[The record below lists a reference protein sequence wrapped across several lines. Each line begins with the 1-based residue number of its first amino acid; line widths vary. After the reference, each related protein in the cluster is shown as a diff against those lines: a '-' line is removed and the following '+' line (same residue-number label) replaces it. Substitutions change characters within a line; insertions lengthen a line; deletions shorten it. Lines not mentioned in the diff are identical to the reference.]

1 MAAKNSEL
9 GDLVWAKMKTYPF
22 WPAQIVDPPV
32 VNKKAL
38 DRLPKKKLQHYVFF
52 FGTKNFAWI
61 SEENIVPHS
70 EEMLSKGL
78 KKKSSS
84 YVKAVKEII
93 RASRGEDSVES
104 DESSGSP
111 EIHKKRGRRSKR
123 KMKRGKTKK
132 SAETLNL
139 HLTTDT
145 QQPFATD
152 VSNKELS
159 PVQNLSSVSN
169 DHSAPVANISQN
181 IGRISGFNNQS
192 EFEYFP
198 PLNYLG
204 EVTFRVTSKKIGFVG
219 LGMIGERIVKRLLNA
234 GHDVSVWNRTSE
246 KCQGCVAA
254 GARQL
259 RTPADV
265 VWRCDI
271 IFCCVSGQEAVGSIL
286 PGNDG
291 ILNGLERSVPGSKGY
306 IDLTSM
312 NPVIVQKINELI
324 ASKGGKYLEAPIS
337 DSMSNIEEGSL
348 LILVTGHRRLLD
360 DCMSCFYAIAKRI
373 CFMNCEV
380 GSASKMNI
388 VLSMLKGS
396 TYATLA
402 ESMALLEIGKILH
415 SNFKNIL
422 PLSQMSAPYVIQKCE
437 AMMQNNTT
445 IDTLVKYQQKDLEL
459 GIQLSNSYKQ
469 PCPMMSAALGIYQT
483 CTQRG
488 YSMEDVSALYLKR
501 EETD

>member
-1 MAAKNSEL
+1 MAAKNFEL
-9 GDLVWAKMKTYPF
+9 GDLVWAKMKNCPF
-22 WPAQIVDPPV
+22 WPAQIVNPPV
-32 VNKKAL
+32 VNEKAL
-38 DRLPKKKLQHYVFF
+38 NADKGLPKKKTTLKKNHYFVFF
-52 FGTKNFAWI
+52 YGTRNFSWI
-61 SEENIVPHS
+61 THENIVPHS
-70 EEMLSKGL
+70 EDIVNKEIKI
-78 KKKSSS
+78 KSGS

-123 KMKRGKTKK
+123 KMKHGKTKK

-145 QQPFATD
+145 QQPFVTD

-181 IGRISGFNNQS
+181 IG
-192 EFEYFP
+192 
-198 PLNYLG
+198 
-204 EVTFRVTSKKIGFVG
+204 
-219 LGMIGERIVKRLLNA
+219 
-234 GHDVSVWNRTSE
+234 HDVSVWNRTSE

-254 GARQL
+254 GAQQL
-259 RTPADV
+259 WTPADV
-265 VWRCDI
+265 VLNCDI

-286 PGNDG
+286 WRNDG
-291 ILNGLERSVPGSKGY
+291 ILHGLERSVPGSKGY

-312 NPVIVQKINELI
+312 NPVTVQKINMLI

-337 DSMSNIEEGSL
+337 DSMSNIEEGLL
-348 LILVTGHRRLLD
+348 LILVTGHRRLFD
-360 DCMSCFYAIAKRI
+360 DCISCFYAIAERI

-396 TYATLA
+396 TFAALA
-402 ESMALLEIGKILH
+402 ESMALLGQGKLLH

-437 AMMQNNTT
+437 AMMQNKST

-488 YSMEDVSALYLKR
+488 YSMFDVSALYLTR